1 MIKTARL
8 LFLLIIPVLFAG
20 ILSAQN
26 HNPPVADTAQTV
38 IAPAPDTLFKKPDQA
53 LNMGDQFYKVFLI
66 TAVILLL
73 LVLSLY
79 IYKKFAGRTHIA
91 HAGKIRI
98 IARQN
103 ISPRQSIVIAIIE
116 GKKYILGLSENAVT
130 KIDCLGEVPEEE
142 AAETAAPQPPTFSS
156 VLNRLRNKDR

>member
-1 MIKTARL
+1 MNKSVRL
-8 LFLLIIPVLFAG
+8 LSLLIILGAFVA
-20 ILSAQN
+20 ILSAQIQ
-26 HNPPVADTAQTV
+26 NPPVTDTTQFISNAAT
-38 IAPAPDTLFKKPDQA
+38 DTLFKKPGKA

-73 LVLSLY
+73 LILSLY
-79 IYKKFAGRTHIA
+79 AYKKIAGRTHMA
-91 HAGKIRI
+91 RAGKIRI

-130 KIDCLGEVPEEE
+130 KIDCLGEVTEEE
-142 AAETAAPQPPTFSS
+142 AAETAVPQPPTFSS
-156 VLNRLRNKDR
+156 VLNRLRNKNQ